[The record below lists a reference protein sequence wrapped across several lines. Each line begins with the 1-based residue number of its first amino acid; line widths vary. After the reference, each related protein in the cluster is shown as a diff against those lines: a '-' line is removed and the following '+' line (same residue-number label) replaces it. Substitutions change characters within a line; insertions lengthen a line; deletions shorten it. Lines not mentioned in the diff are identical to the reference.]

1 MYKFEEYKR
10 GEVGISADDYGIQ
23 EHNFEQVIGHIT
35 NWFIEYLD
43 SNKKSGLIVELDGG
57 LDSLVTTVLCLKT
70 GYPTIIHDNSNDLNL
85 IEWLKS
91 NFDNIQEDLSVKE
104 LYVFCEGTNKIDLQ
118 GLKRTKE
125 SNLNPIGG
133 LTKTDVKKISNIL
146 NLPYTSYDKDD
157 IEGFLGFTYV
167 ELEWACDYVEE
178 YSYLDE
184 GGVMVFDDRE
194 SFMLN
199 EREKEVLLRYLS
211 LDKNMDNK
219 CIICEIPN
227 EIL

>member
-1 MYKFEEYKR
+1 MYNFEEYKR
-10 GEVGISADDYGIQ
+10 AEVGMSADDYGIQ
-23 EHNFEQVIGHIT
+23 EHNFEQVIEHIT

-43 SNKKSGLIVELDGG
+43 SNKKSGLIVGLSGD

-70 GYPTIIHDNSNDLNL
+70 GYPTIVHNNSNDPSL

-104 LYVFCEGTNKIDLQ
+104 LYVVCEGTNKIDLQ
-118 GLKRTKE
+118 GLKRVKE
-125 SNLNPIGG
+125 STLNPIGG
-133 LTKTDVKKISNIL
+133 LTKTDVKKMSNLL
-146 NLPYTSYDKDD
+146 NLPYSTYDKDD
-157 IEGFLGFTYV
+157 IEGFLGVTYV

-178 YSYLDE
+178 YSYINEE
-184 GGVMVFDDRE
+184 GLSVFDDRE

-211 LDKNMDNK
+211 LDRGRDNK
-219 CIICEIPN
+219 CVVCEIPN